1 MQRSVERVTLLNVPL
16 DLVCG
21 VVDYFEHVEELKC
34 ENIRA
39 PQQVCVYFL
48 CVHYICRLGSLAANS
63 KRNTDNK
70 HQKTLMCYTVRL
82 G

>member
-1 MQRSVERVTLLNVPL
+1 MLRSVKRVTLRNIPL

-34 ENIRA
+34 VNIWA

-48 CVHYICRLGSLAANS
+48 CVHYVCRLGSLAANS
-63 KRNTDNK
+63 EEEYR
-70 HQKTLMCYTVRL
+70 
-82 G
+82 

>member
-1 MQRSVERVTLLNVPL
+1 MQRSVERVTLELVPL

-34 ENIRA
+34 VNIED

-63 KRNTDNK
+63 EEEYR
-70 HQKTLMCYTVRL
+70 
-82 G
+82 

>member
-1 MQRSVERVTLLNVPL
+1 MQRSVERVTLSWVSL

-34 ENIRA
+34 KNISA

-48 CVHYICRLGSLAANS
+48 CVYYICRLGSLAANS
-63 KRNTDNK
+63 EEECR
-70 HQKTLMCYTVRL
+70 
-82 G
+82 

>member
-1 MQRSVERVTLLNVPL
+1 MLRSVKRVTLSRVPL

-21 VVDYFEHVEELKC
+21 VVDYFEHVDKLTC
-34 ENIRA
+34 EDILA

-63 KRNTDNK
+63 EEEYR
-70 HQKTLMCYTVRL
+70 
-82 G
+82 

>member
-1 MQRSVERVTLLNVPL
+1 MQRSVERVTLWNIPL

-34 ENIRA
+34 ENIRD

-48 CVHYICRLGSLAANS
+48 CVHYICRLDSLANS
-63 KRNTDNK
+63 EEEYR
-70 HQKTLMCYTVRL
+70 
-82 G
+82 